1 MGSCT
6 QAGPGGTGTGSGW
19 MHDGRAMTSPVSE
32 EDTRI
37 SRCPIGVC
45 WQEGEGWLGKG
56 EDLGHGAPRS
66 ISGPGAN
73 LGTCPSLG
81 SVPTQGLGEQDGA
94 GSPQQGRLWRAVC
107 QEAMQEPRI
116 PRSPCARTPIATWLH
131 PSPPATLPACPRI
144 TSEQAVRQCQRSKTS
159 GEGGALDVK
168 LLSQLATRV
177 FCLALALFAHPGSL
191 LSARG

>member
-66 ISGPGAN
+66 ISGSRCKPGDVSFPG
-73 LGTCPSLG
+73 LSPHSGTGGTGWSWVPSAGPAVEG
-81 SVPTQGLGEQDGA
+81 SVPRGDAGA
-94 GSPQQGRLWRAVC
+94 SHPSVPVC
-107 QEAMQEPRI
+107 QDTHRYVAPSV
-116 PRSPCARTPIATWLH
+116 SPCHAACL
-131 PSPPATLPACPRI
+131 SPDHLGA
-144 TSEQAVRQCQRSKTS
+144 SSQAVP
-159 GEGGALDVK
+159 A
-168 LLSQLATRV
+168 
-177 FCLALALFAHPGSL
+177 
-191 LSARG
+191 